1 MMDPLSKAAPAA
13 PERQTV
19 RTQAVPVALTAL
31 SIRLFAYGGQQGKL
45 RDLMWQPESALTGLL
60 RTLVHDGQ
68 GNVTQIGDNVLL
80 AHFKNPLHAL
90 ATARSLQQKL
100 LTFHQES
107 ATEQIVAAALI
118 HDWNSSP
125 KASADDAA
133 TEVFAPPT
141 VMADPGPAQILVT
154 EKVHDAARSMPG
166 FEFNAMPVRGP
177 GETGTAEI
185 FYELLW
191 ADASTYA
198 HLRQAIHDASAS
210 IPRQSRYAIEA
221 ELGRGAMGLVY
232 KAHDRLIGRTVAL
245 KTIAVDKNAR
255 DHDSLVER
263 LKQEAKAAGGL
274 DHPNIITIYDVGQE
288 EDLVYLSMQFVEG
301 VPLSTVL
308 AEGKLPPMATLLAYA
323 DQICSAVG
331 FAHKKGVIHRDLKPA
346 NLMITKDGIVK
357 VLDFGIAKLGDTGLT
372 QAGMVIGT
380 PTYMAPEQAIGK
392 KIDHRS
398 DIYALGAVFYELFT
412 RERPFKGEITTIF
425 YKLINEDPVPP
436 SVINPSLPMGIDAIV
451 RKALAKDPQQRFQT
465 CEEMRAAFA
474 EQAALISGAVTAP
487 VAASRPLITSKALQP
502 EAARLVPETTISKRR
517 SRRWI
522 YVGLVACILAAATVL
537 ALRIARVRAAMWAFQ
552 HPGEVSRPSATV
564 KPTQPPATPS
574 SVTPDIAAKE
584 PASASAGTQ
593 PTSQPAPVETSVA
606 GTNPATP
613 ANAQPTGSQ
622 PVSSSAASDTTKTIA
637 PNATTK
643 AAEIPNDES
652 TKAKV
657 ELAGGRAKANR
668 RSVGNEADPG
678 RAVGSVEGFKRSDV
692 PDLIRRAD
700 AAASRGDYAGARY
713 GYSIALRLEH
723 QNVAARAG
731 LQRVMQALKNR

>member
-19 RTQAVPVALTAL
+19 RMQAVPVALTAL

-45 RDLMWQPESALTGLL
+45 RDLVWQPESALTGLL

-80 AHFKNPLHAL
+80 AHFEK
-90 ATARSLQQKL
+90 
-100 LTFHQES
+100 
-107 ATEQIVAAALI
+107 
-118 HDWNSSP
+118 
-125 KASADDAA
+125 
-133 TEVFAPPT
+133 VFAPPT

-154 EKVHDAARSMPG
+154 EKVHDAARSVPG

-177 GETGTAEI
+177 GETGTAET

-380 PTYMAPEQAIGK
+380 PTYMAPEQAIG
-392 KIDHRS
+392 
-398 DIYALGAVFYELFT
+398 FT
-412 RERPFKGEITTIF
+412 
-425 YKLINEDPVPP
+425 N
-436 SVINPSLPMGIDAIV
+436 
-451 RKALAKDPQQRFQT
+451 
-465 CEEMRAAFA
+465 
-474 EQAALISGAVTAP
+474 
-487 VAASRPLITSKALQP
+487 
-502 EAARLVPETTISKRR
+502 
-517 SRRWI
+517 
-522 YVGLVACILAAATVL
+522 
-537 ALRIARVRAAMWAFQ
+537 
-552 HPGEVSRPSATV
+552 
-564 KPTQPPATPS
+564 
-574 SVTPDIAAKE
+574 
-584 PASASAGTQ
+584 
-593 PTSQPAPVETSVA
+593 
-606 GTNPATP
+606 
-613 ANAQPTGSQ
+613 
-622 PVSSSAASDTTKTIA
+622 
-637 PNATTK
+637 
-643 AAEIPNDES
+643 
-652 TKAKV
+652 
-657 ELAGGRAKANR
+657 
-668 RSVGNEADPG
+668 
-678 RAVGSVEGFKRSDV
+678 
-692 PDLIRRAD
+692 
-700 AAASRGDYAGARY
+700 
-713 GYSIALRLEH
+713 
-723 QNVAARAG
+723 
-731 LQRVMQALKNR
+731 